1 MKNLIIV
8 SIILMMA
15 IPAFSAEV
23 TVGLDRCVVMN
34 ASNDNTA
41 ESRFA
46 FSFTLP
52 DGVSDKEIIYAEIY
66 VPVAIQNQDSGLI
79 YEFILFPLTSDWAEN
94 DIDFENSEAITDS
107 LSVGA
112 YTVTLESTND
122 FHIDITSLIMELAAG
137 VRTNYGLIAYG
148 DLLGD
153 ENIRLPENL
162 GQAIRNNAVVRIVYK

>member
-1 MKNLIIV
+1 MKSLICI
-8 SIILMMA
+8 SMILIMVQS
-15 IPAFSAEV
+15 AFGAEV

-46 FSFTLP
+46 FGFTLP
-52 DGVSDKEIIYAEIY
+52 DEVADREIVYAEFY
-66 VPVAIQNQDSGLI
+66 MPVAIQNQESDLL

-94 DIDFENSEAITDS
+94 EIGYENSEAITDS

-112 YTVTLESTND
+112 YTVKLESAND
-122 FHIDITSLIMELAAG
+122 YHIDITPYIVELAAG
-137 VRTNYGLIAYG
+137 DRTNYGLIAYG

-153 ENIRLPENL
+153 ANIRLPENL
-162 GQAIRNNAVVRIVYK
+162 GSAIENNATVRIIYE